1 MTERLRGRAWIV
13 LLAGGLA
20 AAGLG
25 CGSSSAR
32 RASDP
37 LLGGG
42 ERKKEARPEA
52 GGDVL
57 ELKVAQVLD
66 PRLPRLDAEQ
76 LQTALTDAEDLF
88 RQTPARGKVKFRL
101 GETYHVEV
109 FFERCREVL
118 APPEMV
124 RAREAGRLT
133 GNDADLA
140 VMEADVKQN
149 AEKVEAKEWRVA
161 FPEAPPEVKSAAD
174 WAAYAFAAF
183 KKRYRALWN
192 AHGEH
197 PARVDAEHPETSS
210 PWYWRALAARG
221 EYDLIVTNCLIAE
234 PERNME
240 PYRLARGGI
249 LPAVTV
255 GTPKRPRTAKAA
267 VVSVQPALSQAPF
280 SLDLPAEAVPHF
292 VGAYLFHACQKEPD
306 RSSEATD
313 PLALAARMIR
323 LGETKPSPETK
334 PPPGP

>member
-1 MTERLRGRAWIV
+1 MTERLRGWACMI
-13 LLAGGLA
+13 LLAGVFA

-32 RASDP
+32 RIADP
-37 LLGGG
+37 LAGDG
-42 ERKKEARPEA
+42 ERKKEA
-52 GGDVL
+52 GGEVV

-76 LQTALTDAEDLF
+76 LQMALADAEDLF
-88 RQTPARGKVKFRL
+88 RQTPPRAKVKFRL

-109 FFERCREVL
+109 FFERYREVL
-118 APPEMV
+118 ARPELV

-161 FPEAPPEVKSAAD
+161 FPEAPAEVKSAAD
-174 WAAYAFAAF
+174 RAAYAFAAF

-210 PWYWRALAARG
+210 PWYWRALAAQG

-234 PERNME
+234 PERSME

-255 GTPKRPRTAKAA
+255 GTPKRPLGKAA
-267 VVSVQPALSQAPF
+267 AVSVQPALSQAPF

-306 RSSEATD
+306 RLSEATD
-313 PLALAARMIR
+313 PLALATRMIR
-323 LGETKPSPETK
+323 LGETR
-334 PPPGP
+334 PPAGP